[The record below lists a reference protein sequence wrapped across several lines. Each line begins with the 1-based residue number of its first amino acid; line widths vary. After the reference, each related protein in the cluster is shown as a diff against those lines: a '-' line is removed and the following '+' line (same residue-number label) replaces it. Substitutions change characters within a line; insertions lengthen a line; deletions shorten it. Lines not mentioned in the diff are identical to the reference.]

1 MHPQFDF
8 IYSFDTYFKIFC
20 RNAIEEILK
29 DTQRGAVR
37 AEVSGSWRP
46 PTAKINS
53 RLFNNTLI
61 QTLQSN
67 KRQNKMNKN
76 QQNGTKNSA

>member
-1 MHPQFDF
+1 M
-8 IYSFDTYFKIFC
+8 
-20 RNAIEEILK
+20 
-29 DTQRGAVR
+29 R